1 MHPLNSK
8 LFFLL
13 LVNRPKR
20 AAASVVVAEHRYNQR
35 GRSPEASFRLSIAF
49 EQKKK
54 SKRICSTKYSSGPQA
69 RTHRSS
75 EKYEDR
81 VEIIILYKRSLYI
94 ILYVRRD
101 R

>member
-20 AAASVVVAEHRYNQR
+20 AAASVVVAEHWYNQR

-54 SKRICSTKYSSGPQA
+54 QA
-69 RTHRSS
+69 YMFDQVQFRPTS
-75 EKYEDR
+75 ED
-81 VEIIILYKRSLYI
+81 VPLWTEI
-94 ILYVRRD
+94 
-101 R
+101 